1 MGYEKNVLE
10 YLDRAAK
17 QMPDKTAVQEEKQ
30 QLTFLELQKL
40 SRQIGTAVAHLV
52 QAVRRPVAVLCDR
65 EALAFAAFLGVLQSG
80 NCYVPLETKMP
91 QQRLEAILG
100 QLQPAALLYLEK
112 DEVTAQAYAE
122 SVPLLCLEQAV
133 HEMEEASLLEA
144 CRAQVLDVDPA
155 YLIYTSGSTGMP
167 KGIVISHRALID
179 FTEWIVQSCQISQ
192 EDILADQAPL
202 YFDTSVKN
210 LYPALK
216 CGATVH
222 LLPKKFFSF
231 PLLLI
236 RYLNEHHVTAI
247 IWSTSAFHLV
257 ANSGVLEKEQPQSL
271 RLVAVG
277 GEALQARQLNLWRKA
292 APEAVYYNHYGPTE
306 VTVDCA
312 WYRIDRP
319 FADGEAIPIGKA
331 CENMELLLL
340 GEDQKPVPVGT
351 PGEICVRGIGLAC
364 GYYGDWDKTDAAF
377 VQNPLNPWYPDH
389 IYRTGD
395 LGVQDQAGNIT
406 FLARRDNQIKHMGYR
421 IELGE
426 IETAL
431 YGVDGIRAAVC
442 FFDEA
447 ADKIVCVYEG
457 SLSDAALVTALRRKL
472 PKYMLPNRL
481 RQVAQMPYN
490 ANGKIDRVRLREAY
504 VDADH

>member
-1 MGYEKNVLE
+1 MGYGKNVLE
-10 YLDRAAK
+10 YLDDAAARV
-17 QMPDKTAVQEEKQ
+17 PDKTAVQEEQQ
-30 QLTFLELQKL
+30 QLTFLQLQRL
-40 SRQIGTAVAHLV
+40 SRRIGTAVARLV

-65 EALAFAAFLGVLQSG
+65 QALAFAGLLGVLQSG
-80 NCYVPLETKMP
+80 NCYVPLEARMP
-91 QQRLEAILG
+91 QQRLEAILN
-100 QLQPAALLYLEK
+100 QLQPAALLYLKK
-112 DEVTAQAYAE
+112 DEAAALPCAARC
-122 SVPLLCLEQAV
+122 PLLCLEQAAA
-133 HEMEEASLLEA
+133 ETEDAALLHR

-179 FTEWIVQSCQISQ
+179 FTEWIVQSCEITGA
-192 EDILADQAPL
+192 DILADQAPL

-236 RYLNEHHVTAI
+236 RYLNEHRVTAI

-277 GEALQARQLNLWRKA
+277 GEALQARQLNLWRRA
-292 APEAVYYNHYGPTE
+292 APKAVYYNHYGPTE

-312 WYRIDRP
+312 WYRIDRA
-319 FADGEAIPIGKA
+319 FADGEAIPIGRA

-340 GEDQKPVPVGT
+340 AEDGRPVPAGT

-364 GYYGDWDKTDAAF
+364 GYYGDWDKTDGAF
-377 VQNPLNPWYPDH
+377 VQNPLNPWYPDR

-395 LGVQDQAGNIT
+395 LGIQDAAGNIT

-431 YGVDGIRAAVC
+431 YGIDGIRAAVC

-457 SLSDAALVTALRRKL
+457 ELTDAALVTALRTRL

-490 ANGKIDRVRLREAY
+490 ANGKIDRVRLKEEYA
-504 VDADH
+504 DADR